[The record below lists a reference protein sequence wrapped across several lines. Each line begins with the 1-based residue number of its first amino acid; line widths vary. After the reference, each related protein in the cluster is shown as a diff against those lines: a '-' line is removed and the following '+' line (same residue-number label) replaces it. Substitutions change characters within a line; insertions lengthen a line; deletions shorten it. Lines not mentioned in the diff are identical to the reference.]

1 MVKYLSFHNSSFALR
16 KTFSF
21 QKIPRNGRLLDSMV
35 DFKAKNLMGIVTGI
49 ESKPMSMF
57 LINDIY
63 KSSHEFYLCAKESM
77 EIDHRI

>member
-1 MVKYLSFHNSSFALR
+1 
-16 KTFSF
+16 
-21 QKIPRNGRLLDSMV
+21 MV

-49 ESKPMSMF
+49 VSKPTLMLF

-77 EIDHRI
+77 EIGHRI